1 MGLHVE
7 STIISSSAMVPT
19 TSYIHPVLT
28 GAQNDLEKVTK
39 LAYAQVGI
47 YGMSPKIGLVSF
59 PQEENS
65 FNRPYSEATARMID
79 EEVRDVVDVAYK
91 RTLELVNEKADLI
104 KIMAEELL
112 SKEVSFAQYNAKV

>member
-1 MGLHVE
+1 MFRYSKQNYVCFIVLPAV
-7 STIISSSAMVPT
+7 
-19 TSYIHPVLT
+19 SYIYPFPT

-39 LAYAQVGI
+39 MAYAQVGI

-79 EEVRDVVDVAYK
+79 EEVRSVVDVAYQ
-91 RTLELVNEKADLI
+91 RTLDLVNEKSDLI
-104 KIMAEELL
+104 KTMAEELL
-112 SKEVSFAQYNAKV
+112 SKEVSFAERDGQA